1 MNTKAISNRIQT
13 MSAVAEPVLQFL
25 RDPRWDERR
34 KDPEVCD
41 FLLGNPHEFPLEG
54 VTAALQK
61 WVVPQNKDWFAY
73 KMSEPGSQEIV
84 AASLAKS
91 HGLPFEPADILM
103 TTGAFAGLAASLGA
117 IVDPGDEV
125 IYISPPWF
133 FYGMLTASYHGQ
145 PVRVQCDPATFD
157 LDIDAIRRAITS
169 KTRGIIINS
178 PNNPTGRIYPAGTLR
193 RLAAVLAEA
202 SQQNRRP
209 VYLISDESYS
219 HIVFDNI
226 AYPSPTAYYAN
237 SFLIYTYGKTLL
249 APGQRMGY
257 IALPP
262 AMPDR
267 ETVRDALMA
276 SEIAAGYTF
285 PNALLQHALG
295 DLEKLSI
302 DVKHLQA
309 KRDRLVGALR
319 RMGYE
324 LESPEGTF
332 YLLVRSPLA
341 DAATFVEILAGQ
353 KVLCLPGNVFEMPDY
368 FRISLTANDEMIDR
382 ALPRFEQARRL
393 AAAMSEPSQV
403 GQSVVLAR

>member
-1 MNTKAISNRIQT
+1 
-13 MSAVAEPVLQFL
+13 MSAIAEPVLQFL
-25 RDPRWDERR
+25 MDPRWEERR
-34 KDPEVCD
+34 KDPDVCD

-61 WVVPQNKDWFAY
+61 WAVPQNKDWFAY
-73 KMSEPGSQEIV
+73 KMSEPRSQEIV
-84 AASLAKS
+84 AASLARS
-91 HGLPFEPADILM
+91 HRLPFEPADIFM

-133 FYGMLTASYHGQ
+133 FYGMLIASYHGQ

-157 LDIDAIRRAITS
+157 LDIAAIRRAITS

-193 RLAAVLAEA
+193 QLAAVLTEA
-202 SQQNRRP
+202 SQENQRP
-209 VYLISDESYS
+209 VYLLSDESYS

-226 AYPSPTAYYAN
+226 AYPSPAAYCAN

-257 IALPP
+257 VALPP

-267 ETVRDALMA
+267 EIMRGALMA
-276 SEIAAGYTF
+276 SEVAAGYTF

-295 DLEKLSI
+295 DLERLSI
-302 DVKHLQA
+302 DVGHLQA

-324 LESPEGTF
+324 LETPEGTF

-341 DAATFVEILAGQ
+341 DAAAFVEILAGQ
-353 KVLCLPGNVFEMPDY
+353 KILCLPGTVFEMPSY
-368 FRISLTANDEMIDR
+368 FRISLTANDDMIDR
-382 ALPRFEQARRL
+382 ALPRFDQAMRL
-393 AAAMSEPSQV
+393 AAAIAEQNSASSV
-403 GQSVVLAR
+403 GFRDKVTAPMTRR